1 MDSVLRA
8 LAVYV
13 FLLVVVRITGRRALA
28 EMTGF
33 DFILLLIISEAVQ
46 QGMLDW
52 DDSLT
57 NAFLVVLTLVGA
69 DIGLSLLKERSR
81 RLEKLLDGVP
91 TVIVADG
98 RPLAEVMQRARVDE
112 ADVLQ
117 AARQQQGLA
126 RLDQIQY
133 AILERT
139 GGITVIPRDAT

>member
-46 QGMLDW
+46 QGMLDGA
-52 DDSLT
+52 DSLT